1 MSINS
6 KITLKVKSGPG
17 EIVGETEI
25 DAQNNVVEFTKI
37 QFSDPGEYV
46 ISVIPS
52 NTDEIE
58 STEFTINVEPEEEV
72 IPQEN
77 SDEVEEEKQPLN
89 GTRPI
94 IAQINQPSI
103 KLDPMEFDI
112 SDSKKDNSDVGST
125 LGFTPFVWY
134 NGVQIQTKDIIKLFL
149 YYEDFIPK
157 CKVTLSDSQGLINSP
172 KTMPLNDTKFE
183 IFLNSGSDILKSI
196 HLKFKL
202 EINQSNKNGTN
213 TLTGIIDLKD
223 FYKRNYKSYNG
234 TSFEVLKKIST
245 ELEIGFNSNITN
257 TDDSMKWR
265 RRGISTQSFLTEI
278 IRHSYISDD
287 SFLMGYIDYYWCFNY
302 VDLEKEW
309 KRDISN
315 DVALNTQGI
324 SSVEGEEIVP
334 MALTNDM
341 SNNTSPFYFTNYKLN
356 NNSTYQSVTKGT
368 YTVSKVYDRKSKQ
381 FLKFNVDSI
390 TSTGDDKVILKG
402 APGSSDDLNT
412 NFITNYGGKID
423 TDNVHKN
430 FFYASVQNKR
440 NLDNLLNISIDM
452 TLPQSNFN
460 LYLYQKVKI
469 DFINQKQTVTDEKPI
484 DERLS
489 GDWMIVDIS
498 FTWANGSLV
507 QKIKAVRKELGK
519 TKEEISGEKTA
530 PNSEVNNSEINENP
544 TPDDPILP
552 NQVYKVGEV
561 YKLQDTKGAIYLYTI
576 TSLSEDGNSVTGDLK
591 RENSQ

>member
-17 EIVGETEI
+17 EIVGLTELDLQDNFI
-25 DAQNNVVEFTKI
+25 EFSKI
-37 QFSDPGEYV
+37 QFTEPGDYV

-52 NTDEIE
+52 NTEE
-58 STEFTINVEPEEEV
+58 VEPSEFSISVEAEEEV

-77 SDEVEEEKQPLN
+77 SGEVEEEKQPLT

-94 IAQINQPSI
+94 IAQINQPTI
-103 KLDPMEFDI
+103 KLDPMEFNI
-112 SDSKKDNSDVGST
+112 SENQKDNSDIGST

-134 NGVQIQTKDIIKLFL
+134 NGVQIQTKDVIKLFL

-213 TLTGIIDLKD
+213 TLTGILDIGE
-223 FYKRNYKSYNG
+223 FYKRNFKSYNG
-234 TSFEVLKKIST
+234 TSFEVLKRIST
-245 ELEIGFNSNITN
+245 ELELGFNSNITN
-257 TDDSMKWR
+257 TDDNMKWR
-265 RRGISTQSFLTEI
+265 RRGISTQAFLNEI

-315 DVALNTQGI
+315 DVALNTQGV
-324 SSVEGEEIVP
+324 SSVAEKEIVA
-334 MALTNDM
+334 MRLTNDM
-341 SNNTSPFYFTNYKLN
+341 SMNTSPFYFTNYKLN
-356 NNSTYQSVTKGT
+356 NNSTYQSVSKGT
-368 YTVSKVYDRKSKQ
+368 YTVSKVYDRKNKQ
-381 FLKFNVDSI
+381 FLKFNIDSL

-402 APGSSDDLNT
+402 APASADDLNT
-412 NFITNYGGKID
+412 NFITKYGGKID

-430 FFYASVQNKR
+430 FFYAVEQNRR

-460 LYLYQKVKI
+460 LYLYQKVRI
-469 DFINQKQTVTDEKPI
+469 DFINQKQTVTDIKPI

-489 GDWMIVDIS
+489 GEWLIVDIS
-498 FTWANGSLV
+498 FTWINGSLV
-507 QKIKAVRKELGK
+507 QKVKAVRKELGK
-519 TKEEISGEKTA
+519 TKQEISEEEVA
-530 PNSEVNNSEINENP
+530 PNSEVNNSEINEN
-544 TPDDPILP
+544 
-552 NQVYKVGEV
+552 
-561 YKLQDTKGAIYLYTI
+561 
-576 TSLSEDGNSVTGDLK
+576 SVDF
-591 RENSQ
+591 E